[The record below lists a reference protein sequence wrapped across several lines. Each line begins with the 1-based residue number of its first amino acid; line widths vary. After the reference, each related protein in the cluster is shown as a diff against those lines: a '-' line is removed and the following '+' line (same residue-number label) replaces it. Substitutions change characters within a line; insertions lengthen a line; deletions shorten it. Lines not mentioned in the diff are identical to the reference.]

1 MAVVVARDPSM
12 FDPATLIEFLVP
24 RLPYFMV
31 PRYIERLDALP
42 KTPTGKIQ
50 KFSLRDRGL
59 TDNTWDREAAGL
71 KIRRC

>member
-1 MAVVVARDPSM
+1 
-12 FDPATLIEFLVP
+12 
-24 RLPYFMV
+24 MV